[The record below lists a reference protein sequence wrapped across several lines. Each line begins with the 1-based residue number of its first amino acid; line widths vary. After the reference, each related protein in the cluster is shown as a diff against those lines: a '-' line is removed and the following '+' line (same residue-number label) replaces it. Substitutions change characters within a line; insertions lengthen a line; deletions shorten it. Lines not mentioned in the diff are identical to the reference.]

1 MGSEPDAYKEVFMA
15 GGAFNASRYNN
26 KKLDDLWNKAAV
38 ETDKTKREKIYK
50 NIQKEL
56 MEDMPLYPICYSN
69 ATIAVNKSVS
79 GIKEAK
85 TAPIYMFQDLSKLYI
100 IEE

>member
-1 MGSEPDAYKEVFMA
+1 
-15 GGAFNASRYNN
+15 
-26 KKLDDLWNKAAV
+26 
-38 ETDKTKREKIYK
+38 
-50 NIQKEL
+50 